1 LKSLRWFIILLVLFL
16 ASCVYDNELTYMN
29 DQILTLN
36 KRIAE
41 LEGSFEPKVDERIDL
56 RVADKLAGINAT
68 QADMSAEVDTVK
80 RDVGE
85 LTGRVEDNEHLI
97 QRFVEK
103 DLNKQDAISTELAE
117 AAALSARVDELENLL
132 RKQQGILGLDEY
144 GEGREEEPS
153 AVIDGSGSDA
163 PGLYGQSLA
172 IFRDDKYEEARQGFK
187 EFLKENPKS
196 DYADNAQYWIGE
208 CLMGLKQYEQAI
220 LAFNEVIK
228 KYPKGNKVPNAMYRQ
243 AVAFLEIDDNISA
256 RLLLEK
262 VIKQYPNEDIVKAAK
277 AKLKSIQ

>member
-1 LKSLRWFIILLVLFL
+1 MKSLRWFIILLVLFL
-16 ASCVYDNELTYMN
+16 ASCVYENELTYMN

-41 LEGSFEPKVDERIDL
+41 LEGSLEPKVDERIDL
-56 RVADKLAGINAT
+56 RVADKLTGINAA

-97 QRFVEK
+97 QRFVEQ
-103 DLNKQDAISTELAE
+103 DLNKQDAINTELAE

-132 RKQQGILGLDEY
+132 KKQQGILGLDDY
-144 GEGREEEPS
+144 GEVREEGPS
-153 AVIDGSGSDA
+153 VVKDGSGSGA
-163 PGLYGQSLA
+163 PGLYDQSLA
-172 IFRDDKYEEARQGFK
+172 IFRDDKYEEAMQGFK

-196 DYADNAQYWIGE
+196 DFADNAQYWIGE
-208 CLMGLKQYEQAI
+208 CLMGLKQHEQAI

-243 AVAFLEIDDNISA
+243 AVAFLEIDDKISA

-277 AKLKSIQ
+277 AKLKSVQ